1 MGWIDA
7 GATSLLERTRDI
19 TVLQEVT
26 ESGNAIV
33 YSLAGAQVTAND
45 DSTVIV
51 ARTGLLSNLLEV
63 LLPATLLV
71 EQPQPASTLK
81 ELP

>member
-19 TVLQEVT
+19 TVLHEVT

-45 DSTVIV
+45 GSTVVV

-71 EQPQPASTLK
+71 EQPRPASTLK
-81 ELP
+81 ELS